1 MRILVLTLLFVLGTM
16 LVPGVAVCAAPATV
30 AAAESEPV
38 RVVYHLDADSKGTTT
53 ALHQVRNQLQADP
66 TAKIIIVAIGTSVR
80 FLVKGSLTEG
90 GYPFAL
96 MIEDLQQSGVRVEAC
111 GNTMTTLKI
120 KRDALDDGIVVVPSG
135 MAELARLQS
144 RDHYAYIKP

>member
-1 MRILVLTLLFVLGTM
+1 MRKHALTLLFVLGAM
-16 LVPGVAVCAAPATV
+16 FAPGAAVSAAQAT
-30 AAAESEPV
+30 AGPPQPV
-38 RVVYHLDADSKGTTT
+38 RVVYHIDADSKGTTT

-66 TAKIIIVAIGTSVR
+66 TAKVIIVAIGPSVR

-111 GNTMTTLKI
+111 GTTMTTLKI
-120 KRDALDDGIVVVPSG
+120 KPDVLDDGIVVVPSG

-144 RDHYAYIKP
+144 REHYAYIKP

>member
-1 MRILVLTLLFVLGTM
+1 MRIPALTLLFVLGAM
-16 LVPGVAVCAAPATV
+16 LVSEVAVCAAPATT
-30 AAAESEPV
+30 ATAEPV

-66 TAKIIIVAIGTSVR
+66 TAKVIIVAIGTSVR
-80 FLVKGSLTEG
+80 FLVKGTLTEG

-135 MAELARLQS
+135 MDELARLQS
-144 RDHYAYIKP
+144 RDHYADINP